1 MANSKPTRTRIENAL
16 AYTFAALL
24 GLSVIS
30 IIGIMIVSMYFPHT
44 APIPVLVVF
53 PWLAL
58 PTSALLIIVLLIMQ
72 IKSKG
77 KSGN

>member
-1 MANSKPTRTRIENAL
+1 MANSKPVRTRIENAV

-30 IIGIMIVSMYFPHT
+30 IIAIMVMTVFFPRT
-44 APIPVLVVF
+44 PQIPVLVVF

-58 PTSALLIIVLLIMQ
+58 PTSALLIIVLLFMQ
-72 IKSKG
+72 IRRKG
-77 KSGN
+77 N